1 MLDLSLFR
9 NRTFGGANAA
19 MLFVGLAMFGTF
31 FYVSL
36 YMQNV
41 LGYSPVEAGASFLPM
56 TILIILIA
64 PRAGAL
70 TDRVGSRWLVG
81 GGMTLLAVM
90 LFYYTQLGANESFW
104 ALLPGLLLGGVG
116 MGMTMTPVTAAAM
129 SAVAVDKA
137 GVGSAVLNSA
147 RQVGGSLGI
156 AVMGAIVASARSAE
170 LPAPA
175 STTRCASARC
185 SASPARSSRSRA
197 IRKIEHPASSRARA
211 PARVEAA

>member
-1 MLDLSLFR
+1 
-9 NRTFGGANAA
+9 
-19 MLFVGLAMFGTF
+19 
-31 FYVSL
+31 
-36 YMQNV
+36 
-41 LGYSPVEAGASFLPM
+41 M

-70 TDRVGSRWLVG
+70 TDRVGSRWLVA
-81 GGMTLLAVM
+81 GGMTLLSAM

-104 ALLPGLLLGGVG
+104 AILPGLLLGGVG

-156 AVMGAIVASARSAE
+156 AVMGAIVAS
-170 LPAPA
+170 
-175 STTRCASARC
+175 
-185 SASPARSSRSRA
+185 SSDYLTGFHDALRVGAFLCLVGAAVAVFA
-197 IRKIEHPASSRARA
+197 IRKIEHKPAAEQA
-211 PARVEAA
+211 AMAEAA